1 MTYPSVYEKFL
12 QAIDVMNLDLG
23 WILSAGCIWP
33 GVDFHDR
40 LLFTTLGPLVALA
53 YLGVTYTF
61 AVGKTI
67 RQSMYSLPN
76 RALGADAR
84 KKVKRAHMSALILL
98 SFLVYSSASST
109 VFQMFACER
118 LDDEN
123 IYLRADYRI
132 LCTDRKHRALQ
143 LYAAIMIV
151 VYPVGIPLMYTLLL
165 YRLRRV
171 LKRGNPARLNNPNA
185 STVNSLWAPY
195 RPGCYFYEVSLLFL
209 TWLNTRPVSSACSV
223 VRLRSDIG
231 KLGL

>member
-23 WILSAGCIWP
+23 WMLSAGCIWP

-67 RQSMYSLPN
+67 RQSVNPLSY
-76 RALGADAR
+76 RALGAGAR
-84 KKVKRAHMSALILL
+84 KRVKRAHMSALILL

-118 LDDEN
+118 LDDGN

-132 LCTDRKHRALQ
+132 LCTDPKHRVLQ
-143 LYAAIMIV
+143 LYAAIMVV

-171 LKRGNPARLNNPNA
+171 LKKGNPARLNNPNA
-185 STVNSLWAPY
+185 LTVNSLWAPY
-195 RPGCYFYEVSLLFL
+195 RPGCYFYEVSLLLL
-209 TWLNTRPVSSACSV
+209 TWLNTRPVSSVCSI
-223 VRLRSDIG
+223 VRLRSDLG